1 MTAEDDAPAETDES
15 RRLLETRLRDRA
27 AALSAEGR
35 DQIADIV
42 RAWADLHALRRR
54 G

>member
-1 MTAEDDAPAETDES
+1 MTAEDDGPAETDDG
-15 RRLLETRLRDRA
+15 RVLLETRLRDRA

-35 DQIADIV
+35 DEIAELV
-42 RAWADLHALRRR
+42 RAWADLHALRRD